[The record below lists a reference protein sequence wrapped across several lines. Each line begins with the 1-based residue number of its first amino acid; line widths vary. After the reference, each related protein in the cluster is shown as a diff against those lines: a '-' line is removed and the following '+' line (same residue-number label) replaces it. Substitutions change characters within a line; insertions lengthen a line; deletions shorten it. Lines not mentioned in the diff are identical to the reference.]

1 MKKIFISLFILTFS
15 FSSLNAEK
23 KCDAKESKI
32 NPACSKILKGTSTI
46 LKGTGNKVNGFFEGM
61 KNFSKK
67 HQTIGQTL
75 NIGQD
80 KKEKKKRSL
89 KEFSKDHK
97 TIKDTLKVLSEKK

>member
-1 MKKIFISLFILTFS
+1 MKKIFILLFILTFS

-80 KKEKKKRSL
+80 KKVKKKSL
-89 KEFSKDHK
+89 KEFSKDHN
-97 TIKDTLKVLSEKK
+97 TIKGTLKVLKEKK